1 MNSSPNTPDAPVVT
15 DIKSSQSTAIIET
28 FEKQKS
34 FFESQKTKDISFRIK
49 QLRKLKEAILAYED
63 RISEAMYA
71 DLKRSKPMTYYSEI
85 GLSLKSISKSIKSI
99 EKWAKPKKVPASHDM
114 YPLSSCWIQ
123 YEPLGSVLIIAPWNY
138 PVTLTIGPLTAA
150 LSAGNCAILKP
161 SELSPN
167 VSAVIADMISEFFDE
182 EYIAV
187 VNGDA
192 VVAQELLKLPFDH
205 IFYTGGT
212 QVGKIVME
220 AAAKNLTP
228 VTLELG
234 GKSPAI
240 VDKQIDIT
248 KSARRIVFGKFVNC
262 GQTCIAPDYLF
273 IHEEIAEQF
282 IQELKKWIK
291 TFYSEKPNESSDYG
305 KIINQR
311 HFKRIQNYL
320 ADGEIIYG
328 GNVLEEDLYISPTL
342 MGGVK
347 PDSPVMEE
355 EIFGPI
361 LPIMTYSNI
370 DEVLKFIR
378 LRPKPLALYIYSNN
392 TALQQKILSETSSG
406 GVAINDNVSQFVS
419 MNLPFGGVGNS
430 GMGRYHG
437 KYGFETFSNPKGVL
451 KQTNL
456 IDLDMKYPP
465 VTEKSV
471 KMLRNILK

>member
-1 MNSSPNTPDAPVVT
+1 
-15 DIKSSQSTAIIET
+15 
-28 FEKQKS
+28 
-34 FFESQKTKDISFRIK
+34 
-49 QLRKLKEAILAYED
+49 
-63 RISEAMYA
+63 
-71 DLKRSKPMTYYSEI
+71 
-85 GLSLKSISKSIKSI
+85 
-99 EKWAKPKKVPASHDM
+99 
-114 YPLSSCWIQ
+114 
-123 YEPLGSVLIIAPWNY
+123 
-138 PVTLTIGPLTAA
+138 
-150 LSAGNCAILKP
+150 
-161 SELSPN
+161 
-167 VSAVIADMISEFFDE
+167 VIADMISEFFDE